1 MTILALML
9 CAMLAGAAP
18 LAMLFVVMLLA
29 KTPDECVP
37 EPEPEY
43 VFDPEYEANLQAH
56 LQHMR
61 DCVEFGWDW

>member
-1 MTILALML
+1 MDVLALML

-18 LAMLFVVMLLA
+18 LALLFVPMLA
-29 KTPDECVP
+29 SKPVPEP

-43 VFDPEYEANLQAH
+43 VPDPEYVAGWEAH

>member
-1 MTILALML
+1 MNILALML

-18 LAMLFVVMLLA
+18 LALLFVPLLLPA
-29 KTPDECVP
+29 KPV

-43 VFDPEYEANLQAH
+43 VPDPEYEANLQAH

-61 DCVEFGWDW
+61 DCVEFGWQW